1 MNFRRLALLSV
12 VLVIGGFFAFKDH
25 FLKGSKNITLVVPV
39 EHQAL
44 TEMAEGFG
52 SIIRASLKDQA
63 YDLLIVNAMG
73 DRHVMHSLI
82 EQSERRQD
90 AVVAT
95 IGTELTLMAAHK
107 LKSIPVVGLDVTT
120 AVAQSQD
127 NITGVYEGKIEPGF
141 AFLHKVFPNVKKV
154 AFLYS
159 PTDKIEQQIVSL
171 EKSAA
176 EYGVE
181 LQKIVVQSLADLYTL
196 SNHIDADAG
205 ALFILKDHLLASGAS
220 TLKSIAE
227 KRHIPF
233 IASDEGSV
241 VAGAAFAVGNS
252 ESDIGRIGAALV
264 VDIINGKK
272 PKDIKMQPASDF
284 QVFYNAA
291 AAQGQGIDLVHL
303 KSVANQQ
310 GYRINQKG

>member
-1 MNFRRLALLSV
+1 MNFRRFTLLSV
-12 VLVIGGFFAFKDH
+12 ILVIVGFFAFKDH
-25 FLKGSKNITLVVPV
+25 FVKDTKNITLVVPV

-52 SIIRASLKDQA
+52 AVIRASLKDQN

-82 EQSERRQD
+82 EQAERRHD

-95 IGTELTLMAAHK
+95 IGTELTLMAAHT
-107 LKSIPVVGLDVTT
+107 LKTIPVVGLDVTT
-120 AVAQSQD
+120 AVTQSED

-141 AFLHKVFPNVKKV
+141 AFLRNVLKDLKKV
-154 AFLYS
+154 AVLYS
-159 PTDKIEQQIVSL
+159 PTDKIEQQIASL

-176 EYGVE
+176 EQGIQ

-205 ALFILKDHLLASGAS
+205 ALFILKDHLLASGAA
-220 TLKSIAE
+220 TLKTIAE

-241 VAGAAFAVGNS
+241 VKGAAFAVGNS
-252 ESDIGRIGAALV
+252 ESDIGRIAAELV
-264 VDIINGKK
+264 VDVVNGKK

-284 QVFYNAA
+284 QVFYNAV
-291 AAQGQGIDLVHL
+291 AAQEQGVDLAHL
-303 KSVANQQ
+303 KSVAEQQ
-310 GYRINQKG
+310 GYRTNQKG